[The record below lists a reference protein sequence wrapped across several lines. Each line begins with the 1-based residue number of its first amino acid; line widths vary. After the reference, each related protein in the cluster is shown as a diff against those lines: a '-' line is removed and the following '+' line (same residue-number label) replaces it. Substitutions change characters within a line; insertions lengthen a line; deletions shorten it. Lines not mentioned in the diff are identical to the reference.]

1 MRTPKIAPHVENL
14 IPYNTDTEAPMT
26 TITITLPNDR
36 FRVLE
41 KMSKRLNLA
50 PEELAR
56 LSVEELISRPDESF
70 QDAMKYVLEKNA
82 ELYQRLAT

>member
-1 MRTPKIAPHVENL
+1 MIVFAPHVENL

-26 TITITLPNDR
+26 AIKINLPNDR
-36 FRVLE
+36 FRALE

-56 LSVEELISRPDESF
+56 LSIEELISRPDESF
-70 QDAMKYVLEKNA
+70 QDAMKYVLKKNA
-82 ELYQRLAT
+82 ELYQRLAA